1 MKSLMILAAAMT
13 LGGAALAQDTTTT
26 TTTPDT
32 VEQPAADPGMP
43 NPATTAPADQG
54 MQTQT
59 QPMAPTQD
67 PAMQDPAMSQ
77 QGTMSQQG
85 AAQPSG
91 MMPAPTTGEYPR
103 CSRTVTDRCIQV
115 PGASSR
121 PRRRR

>member
-59 QPMAPTQD
+59 QPMAPTQQ
-67 PAMQDPAMSQ
+67 PMQDPAMSQ
-77 QGTMSQQG
+77 QGTM
-85 AAQPSG
+85 ARPTG